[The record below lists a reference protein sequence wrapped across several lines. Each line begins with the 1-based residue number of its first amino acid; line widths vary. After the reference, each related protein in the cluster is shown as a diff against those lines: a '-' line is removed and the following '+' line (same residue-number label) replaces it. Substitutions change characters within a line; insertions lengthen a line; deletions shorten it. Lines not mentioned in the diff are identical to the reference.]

1 MNLSPYELALIA
13 GGFTIIGSLV
23 GALTTYF
30 LGKDISRRNDFNKA
44 AKDFITAFQEE
55 LARLKLEQTFT
66 YDIIN
71 PVLAKQMAAYYTFRG
86 YLDKD
91 GLEDITSAWQIYLV
105 SAPPCPQDERN
116 DKYEEERTALIERI
130 EKLLEFAKFK

>member
-1 MNLSPYELALIA
+1 LNLSPYELALIT
-13 GGFTIIGSLV
+13 GGFTIVGSLA
-23 GALTTYF
+23 GALTAYF

-44 AKDFITAFQEE
+44 AKEFITAFQEE

-66 YDIIN
+66 YDIIK

-86 YLDKD
+86 HLDGD
-91 GLEDITSAWQIYLV
+91 DLEGITDAWQIYLV
-105 SAPPCPQDERN
+105 STPPCPQNERN

-130 EKLLEFAKFK
+130 EKLLKFAKFK